1 MSAEKLALSVT
12 EAATLL
18 GVSRPTVY
26 ELIKRED
33 FPSFRIG
40 TRRVISRAGLERW
53 VDEQARKGCD
63 VLGGSRACVE
73 PRVFREVEVDL
84 DA

>member
-1 MSAEKLALSVT
+1 MDNSSKQKLGLTVT
-12 EAATLL
+12 ETAELL

-26 ELIKRED
+26 ELINRED

-53 VDEQARKGCD
+53 VDAQAAQHGD
-63 VLGGSRACVE
+63 VGSV
-73 PRVFREVEVDL
+73 
-84 DA
+84 

>member
-1 MSAEKLALSVT
+1 MDCFSNEKIGLSVT
-12 EAATLL
+12 EAAALL

-26 ELIKRED
+26 ELINRAD

-53 VDEQARKGCD
+53 VEEQAAQGA
-63 VLGGSRACVE
+63 GGE
-73 PRVFREVEVDL
+73 GL
-84 DA
+84 

>member
-1 MSAEKLALSVT
+1 MNNARNDKLGLSVT
-12 EAATLL
+12 EAAALL

-26 ELIKRED
+26 ELINRED

-53 VDEQARKGCD
+53 VEAQAAHGE
-63 VLGGSRACVE
+63 GE
-73 PRVFREVEVDL
+73 
-84 DA
+84 

>member
-1 MSAEKLALSVT
+1 MSATGKERLALSVT
-12 EAATLL
+12 EAAALL

-26 ELIKRED
+26 ELINRED

-53 VDEQARKGCD
+53 VEAQAAKN
-63 VLGGSRACVE
+63 A
-73 PRVFREVEVDL
+73 EV
-84 DA
+84 ASS

>member
-1 MSAEKLALSVT
+1 MDNNSKQKLGLTVT
-12 EAATLL
+12 EAAALL

-26 ELIKRED
+26 ELINRDD

-53 VDEQARKGCD
+53 VEAQAAHGEG
-63 VLGGSRACVE
+63 V
-73 PRVFREVEVDL
+73 
-84 DA
+84 

>member
-1 MSAEKLALSVT
+1 MDNASKEKLGLSVT
-12 EAATLL
+12 EAAALL

-26 ELIKRED
+26 ELINRED

-53 VDEQARKGCD
+53 VEAQAARGEG
-63 VLGGSRACVE
+63 V
-73 PRVFREVEVDL
+73 
-84 DA
+84 

>member
-1 MSAEKLALSVT
+1 MNGVNNEKLGLSVT
-12 EAATLL
+12 EAAALL

-26 ELIKRED
+26 ELINRDD

-53 VDEQARKGCD
+53 VEAQAAHGEG
-63 VLGGSRACVE
+63 V
-73 PRVFREVEVDL
+73 
-84 DA
+84 